1 MGKARSNLIFL
12 TSYKKPGE
20 ASFKKYTCRH
30 RCMIGKEAG
39 TSLPGGRI
47 RAEHVGGPLGE
58 SDLCLLKFEGHFI
71 QPELCLSLRS
81 LEETGGLEQS
91 LQQGREGGLQWIKC
105 TSASDR
111 RHMLTFFFIAPL
123 TCRAWVI

>member
-71 QPELCLSLRS
+71 QPELVSF
-81 LEETGGLEQS
+81 LEESGGDRWIGAVPTTG
-91 LQQGREGGLQWIKC
+91 QGGGAAMNKMYFCI
-105 TSASDR
+105 
-111 RHMLTFFFIAPL
+111 
-123 TCRAWVI
+123 